1 MVGFLYRWP
10 SPYSHYTVGLLPI
23 LFGCLLLILGVR
35 NPDSRIDVRLM
46 AHSDQQVKENKEI
59 LRQLVMAV
67 EFLAK
72 QALPFR
78 GHRDHNVDFSNEDI
92 IL

>member
-1 MVGFLYRWP
+1 MAFFLAMIM
-10 SPYSHYTVGLLPI
+10 HCHATKQAD
-23 LFGCLLLILGVR
+23 LFLLGVI

-46 AHSDQQVKENKEI
+46 PQSDQQVKENKEI

-78 GHRDHNVDFSNEDI
+78 GHRDTMLALAMKTSIVE